1 MINQISIDNFA
12 TIEHLSFDPGE
23 HLNIITGETGAGKSV
38 LVEAISTALGGR
50 ADISMVRTG
59 APKAVIQIAGTVE
72 DEDVII
78 TRELLA
84 SGKSIS
90 KINGEMVSLTKLRAF
105 CRKFVDIHGQ
115 YDNQVMLDPQNHL
128 SIADSY
134 SGAALTEDLECLQAR
149 YCEYATKKKAY
160 SDLRSEEADALKQQ
174 NYYRFESDYIHNLDL
189 HSGEDDA
196 IREQLDFMKN
206 SERIYNAVNTAY
218 ELLQEEDTSVL
229 TNLRLAADALNDISS
244 ISSDLGSVASTMD
257 EAYYN
262 LEDASD
268 TLRDMRSTLDF
279 SDEDIDRAS
288 ERLSSIEDAKR
299 KYRMSIDEI
308 IAYGEDL
315 DQKLNIIENFDA
327 EIEQRKKEMNLAYQQ
342 LEEQADVVSAKRR
355 KSADQLSAAVVR
367 ELKDLN
373 FANSEFEVRMNR
385 LPEIGPSGYDSMEF
399 MISTNPGEPLRPLAR
414 IASGGEVSRI
424 MLAFKHII
432 GDSDRVDT
440 MIFDEIDTG
449 ISGRTAVVVG
459 KKMWEIAAHHQVICI
474 THLPQIAAYGS
485 DNFQIVKNL
494 SDTATQ
500 TTIHH
505 LDEDDKRHMLA
516 GMISGDPDS
525 DSALR
530 AAQELMDAAGHSSN
544 S

>member
-1 MINQISIDNFA
+1 
-12 TIEHLSFDPGE
+12 
-23 HLNIITGETGAGKSV
+23 
-38 LVEAISTALGGR
+38 
-50 ADISMVRTG
+50 
-59 APKAVIQIAGTVE
+59 
-72 DEDVII
+72 
-78 TRELLA
+78 
-84 SGKSIS
+84 
-90 KINGEMVSLTKLRAF
+90 
-105 CRKFVDIHGQ
+105 
-115 YDNQVMLDPQNHL
+115 
-128 SIADSY
+128 
-134 SGAALTEDLECLQAR
+134 
-149 YCEYATKKKAY
+149 
-160 SDLRSEEADALKQQ
+160 
-174 NYYRFESDYIHNLDL
+174 
-189 HSGEDDA
+189 
-196 IREQLDFMKN
+196 MKN

-327 EIEQRKKEMNLAYQQ
+327 EIEQSKKEMDLAYQQ